1 MVGGN
6 SGQKPVIQQ
15 MIDGVNRFQLPNIL
29 YQNEVRMFAFKNR
42 FSSST
47 YQAGMLSNR
56 ELVLLPYHKQFC
68 TKLFTLITTR
78 PGQQYLPQS
87 GSHSPS
93 CDYVAVGTHR
103 TLWE

>member
-1 MVGGN
+1 MASHLFIVFMQLFLQPSRGQPGGAMVGGN

-56 ELVLLPYHKQFC
+56 ELVLLPYPNSFV
-68 TKLFTLITTR
+68 L
-78 PGQQYLPQS
+78 
-87 GSHSPS
+87 S
-93 CDYVAVGTHR
+93 CS
-103 TLWE
+103 L